1 MTASLSASSPPFT
14 PSSAAVRE
22 HPQQLFDLLES
33 LLSHEGPVV
42 GLIILANGPPGGVG
56 RWAAGAGE
64 AGSGAL
70 RRRRECSCEAFT
82 EGGTGDGSESL
93 HSGSPSRG
101 ESLAKEVRTQPL
113 EDDPI
118 PSQVGDQRDGLM
130 GLRVGHVQPE
140 ALHPRPAE
148 YQVARV

>member
-1 MTASLSASSPPFT
+1 MTASRSASSPPFT
-14 PSSAAVRE
+14 RSAAVRE
-22 HPQQLFDLLES
+22 HPQQLFDLLEFS
-33 LLSHEGPVV
+33 LSHEGPVV

-64 AGSGAL
+64 AGSDAL
-70 RRRRECSCEAFT
+70 RRRECSREAFT
-82 EGGTGDGSESL
+82 EGGAGDGSESL

-113 EDDPI
+113 KDDPI
-118 PSQVGDQRDGLM
+118 PSQVGNQRDGLM
-130 GLRVGHVQPE
+130 GMRVGHVQPE
-140 ALHPRPAE
+140 ALNPRPAE